1 MRNRLISQLPSF
13 FAPAPEALLSAP
25 RPGPHALEVYDIT
38 YLHFHDNLELGVC
51 VSGRGACQVEG
62 VLYPFEVEDVQI
74 IFPFQT
80 HLSRSEGPQQSRWY
94 WMNIDPVRALG
105 AWGAPDLARVERLL
119 YTRMGL
125 CGIIDRARYP
135 LIRELVVRVVLAEG
149 EQRRLSCL
157 YALIEELAAESQSLA
172 PLSLKPSRQFLQLS
186 PALERVQN
194 CLNEGRAPQV
204 DELCH
209 ACALSP
215 AAFRRAFHLAMGQ
228 PPQQYIL
235 ACQMKKAQRLLLL
248 TDRSITQIAQDVGY
262 QDASGFNRQFSKVF
276 GMPPREYR
284 ARLG

>member
-1 MRNRLISQLPSF
+1 MRERAGRLPGGRRAVSLRSGGC
-13 FAPAPEALLSAP
+13 ANHLSLSNPLVAQRRAAAKP
-25 RPGPHALEVYDIT
+25 LVLDEHRPGARA
-38 YLHFHDNLELGVC
+38 
-51 VSGRGACQVEG
+51 GR
-62 VLYPFEVEDVQI
+62 
-74 IFPFQT
+74 
-80 HLSRSEGPQQSRWY
+80 
-94 WMNIDPVRALG
+94 
-105 AWGAPDLARVERLL
+105 WGAPDLARVERLL

-248 TDRSITQIAQDVGY
+248 TDRSTRKSPRMWAIRMRPALT
-262 QDASGFNRQFSKVF
+262 ASSARCLVCRPG
-276 GMPPREYR
+276 EYR